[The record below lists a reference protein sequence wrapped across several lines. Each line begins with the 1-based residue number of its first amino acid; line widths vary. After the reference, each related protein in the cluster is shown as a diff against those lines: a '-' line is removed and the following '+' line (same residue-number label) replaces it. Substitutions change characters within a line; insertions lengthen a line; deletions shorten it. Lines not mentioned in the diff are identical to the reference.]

1 VDDEPNPPAT
11 GWTEDDAVIA
21 RLRAWLGDRGYATL
35 SDHYHV
41 DSFGNQEVVLARPI
55 AIRLARDRGQ
65 WQVEVAGKD
74 GQFKEIRRWRDALRE
89 SGPQLLSAAD
99 QAAILRE
106 MLDEIE
112 GRPSL
117 PDR

>member
-1 VDDEPNPPAT
+1 M
-11 GWTEDDAVIA
+11 
-21 RLRAWLGDRGYATL
+21 
-35 SDHYHV
+35 
-41 DSFGNQEVVLARPI
+41 
-55 AIRLARDRGQ
+55 
-65 WQVEVAGKD
+65 EVAGKD

-112 GRPSL
+112 GQPSL